1 MKIQYASDLHLEFA
15 ENHELLERGGG
26 IVPGNHEFYQGYD
39 IGQTLV
45 DYEFEYRENIRYL
58 NNASV
63 MLDDTEL
70 FFTTLWTRISPLFL
84 REIQRGMND
93 FRYGVLDGER
103 FTANDVDGLH
113 RRCVEAALRGRLLDL
128 WAHALCRWQRYGDWR
143 DATALQPTWVCVL
156 WREQGLSAGCGGRG
170 IDYLSQ
176 SLIQ

>member
-45 DYEFEYRENIRYL
+45 DYEFEYRENVRYL

-93 FRYGVLDGER
+93 F
-103 FTANDVDGLH
+103 
-113 RRCVEAALRGRLLDL
+113 
-128 WAHALCRWQRYGDWR
+128 RYGDWR